1 MGADKADKDD
11 ACVVVNFDD
20 EAVVVPFDIKN
31 DSVAWENVGRWIVGF
46 DRLWI
51 FQSASAA
58 SWYQALKAC
67 SESACASQKSFRV
80 FLAMM
85 RMID

>member
-31 DSVAWENVGRWIVGF
+31 DSVAWENVGRWIVRF

-51 FQSASAA
+51 FPVSVRRLVVPSSQS
-58 SWYQALKAC
+58 L
-67 SESACASQKSFRV
+67 FRIGMRFPEV
-80 FLAMM
+80 FQGFLGNDAH
-85 RMID
+85 D